1 MPENNQ
7 EKQIIEYEYPKF
19 SRIAFSNILDFLLCA
34 LLALAI
40 FIPTK
45 KIVESNGEYSKN
57 SEDFDALKIES
68 NLYIYSSEKSRVQ
81 DVVSFYNAS
90 TKYSQSEMEDD
101 LSKRLDNFI
110 VFLTNKVSVSTG
122 EEVKKIYD
130 DFRLSD
136 SLLYNGSKYFILE
149 NNTVSKNVA
158 ANIPS
163 KEYVENVYKAY
174 IDKYALGQFI
184 AKDEVALNYQ
194 KYFSNML
201 FFVELPISI
210 GLGLLIYFYLIPFC
224 FSRGKRTIGKLAF
237 HIGVVNSK
245 CLSPKFWEFTVNFL
259 IFFILECLLSVVAL
273 GIPLIISFSMCAF
286 SKKKQNFHNYITGF
300 YLVDTT
306 QKIYKS
312 FDEIVKNE
320 LNSKDPVNFRQK

>member
-1 MPENNQ
+1 MEENSEQ
-7 EKQIIEYEYPKF
+7 KQIIEYEYPKF

-34 LLALAI
+34 LVALAI

-45 KIVESNGEYSKN
+45 KIVENNSNYAKNSKN
-57 SEDFDALKIES
+57 FDALKIES
-68 NLYIYSSEKSRVQ
+68 NLYVYSEDKTRVQ
-81 DVVSFYNAS
+81 DIVSFYNAS
-90 TKYSQSEMEDD
+90 SKYSQSEIEND
-101 LSKRLDNFI
+101 LSLRIDDFI
-110 VFLTNKVSVSTG
+110 VFLTENVSVETG
-122 EEVKKIYD
+122 NEVKKIYD
-130 DFRLSD
+130 DFRLDD
-136 SLLYNGSKYFILE
+136 SLTFNNSSYFILE
-149 NNTVSKNVA
+149 NNKVTRNTT

-163 KEYVENVYKAY
+163 KEYVENVYKVY

-210 GLGLLIYFYLIPFC
+210 GLGILIYFYIVPLC

-237 HIGVVNSK
+237 HIGVVNTK
-245 CLSPKFWEFTVNFL
+245 CFSPKFWEFTVNFL
-259 IFFILECLLSVVAL
+259 IFLFLECLLSVVAL

-306 QKIYKS
+306 QKIYKD
-312 FDEIVKNE
+312 FDEIVKND
-320 LNSKDPVNFRQK
+320 LNSNGPVSFRQK